1 VNASEFDILSNAA
14 AGMDAQRAALDLAAR
29 NVAASEADG
38 GEFARMVP
46 RYAFAP
52 TPDADGMG
60 DDDGVEPPQSLGDG
74 EEDSGSDADATV
86 GDAPTVRYLGAVP
99 VRGVSPDAVTEMVAV
114 LDAQRAYDTN
124 ASVFDVGKRL
134 AERTIDMGRV
144 Q

>member
-1 VNASEFDILSNAA
+1 MNASEFDILRNAA

-38 GEFARMVP
+38 GDFARMVP

-52 TPDADGMG
+52 TPDADGLDDDDVEAPDGLASDDADSG
-60 DDDGVEPPQSLGDG
+60 DDD
-74 EEDSGSDADATV
+74 
-86 GDAPTVRYLGAVP
+86 APAVRYAGAVP
-99 VRGVSPDAVTEMVAV
+99 VRGISPDAVTEMVAV

>member
-1 VNASEFDILSNAA
+1 MNPSEFDILANAA

-29 NVAASEADG
+29 NVAASEADSG
-38 GEFARMVP
+38 DFARMVP

-52 TPDADGMG
+52 TPDAEGLG
-60 DDDGVEPPQSLGDG
+60 DDDGVAPPEGLDGDEVSAG
-74 EEDSGSDADATV
+74 DADATG
-86 GDAPTVRYLGAVP
+86 GDTLAVRYLGAVP

-114 LDAQRAYDTN
+114 LDAQRAYDAN

>member
-1 VNASEFDILSNAA
+1 VNPSEFDILANAA

-38 GEFARMVP
+38 GDFARMVP

-52 TPDADGMG
+52 APDADGLG
-60 DDDGVEPPQSLGDG
+60 DDDGVAPPEGLGDG
-74 EEDSGSDADATV
+74 DDDSAGDADASG
-86 GDAPTVRYLGAVP
+86 GDTSAVRYLGAMP